1 MICKH
6 CGKEFSDEFSYCP
19 YCAEPKPKPDRE
31 YSLDENYIREKVR
44 SAKIWS
50 IFGGVLLQLFTLVY
64 MGPVLGLI
72 FGMLFYPMFVQGII
86 YGIKKRAI
94 EDVTKNSRETV
105 IQKQYMA
112 DKTSICPNCGS
123 HNVKVY
129 RKGYD
134 YKVGFWGSI
143 FGVRGSGY
151 AGGFGANNACCRCQ
165 NCGNDW
171 ETDYDY
177 RLINK

>member
-19 YCAEPKPKPDRE
+19 YCAEPKPKPKPDRE
-31 YSLDENYIREKVR
+31 YSLDENYINQKVR

-112 DKTSICPNCGS
+112 DKTSICQ
-123 HNVKVY
+123 
-129 RKGYD
+129 
-134 YKVGFWGSI
+134 
-143 FGVRGSGY
+143 GV
-151 AGGFGANNACCRCQ
+151 
-165 NCGNDW
+165 
-171 ETDYDY
+171 
-177 RLINK
+177 